1 MIPVFPGRYD
11 RVSGYS
17 LGRGTRDLDTVQQP
31 RRIGNAGGAVQRTGW
46 CRTLR
51 HMDSRDRSPRQMK
64 RPGRTPVWLYV
75 VLAVVA
81 VVAVV
86 LVVVALATR

>member
-11 RVSGYS
+11 RVSGYRPRAGYS
-17 LGRGTRDLDTVQQP
+17 RSGHGPTTPTDRECGWSGTAHRLVPHT
-31 RRIGNAGGAVQRTGW
+31 
-46 CRTLR
+46 R

-86 LVVVALATR
+86 LVMVALATR

>member
-1 MIPVFPGRYD
+1 
-11 RVSGYS
+11 
-17 LGRGTRDLDTVQQP
+17 
-31 RRIGNAGGAVQRTGW
+31 
-46 CRTLR
+46 
-51 HMDSRDRSPRQMK
+51 MDSRDRSPRQMK

-75 VLAVVA
+75 VLVVVA